1 MFSTNSLDYFNA
13 PTRIRSD
20 EYSEAQQ
27 NVSSTSALTR
37 QTTSLGSGCSETLNP
52 ASAMADQPGFIAK
65 GGFGSLG
72 CHIDESTDLKWGIP
86 GAWRQKGK
94 HELWARP
101 FATTPNLG
109 GGDLGK
115 VNDES
120 NLIHSAMIRNRKEA
134 NTIMDTTFS
143 GFFAPLSETQTS
155 EFKNP
160 NNWVQNWTW
169 GGDSTRLVQT
179 KRTEEIK

>member
-1 MFSTNSLDYFNA
+1 ML
-13 PTRIRSD
+13 
-20 EYSEAQQ
+20 
-27 NVSSTSALTR
+27 
-37 QTTSLGSGCSETLNP
+37 
-52 ASAMADQPGFIAK
+52 AK
-65 GGFGSLG
+65 GGNGALG
-72 CHIDESTDLKWGIP
+72 CDIDKSTDLNWGMP

-109 GGDLGK
+109 GGDLTK

-120 NLIHSAMIRNRKEA
+120 YLIHSSLIKNRKEA
-134 NTIMDTTFS
+134 NTIMDTTFP
-143 GFFAPLSETQTS
+143 GFFAPLLDVQAS

-169 GGDSTRLVQT
+169 GGDSTRLVHT
-179 KRTEEIK
+179 KRSEVNN